1 MHRDDNCKTL
11 SSGPDSVNDS
21 YYFYLTSVYF
31 GHKTAYS
38 VKVGSARKDGYIGEN
53 NVPADK
59 VISSKIASRVQKKE
73 R

>member
-1 MHRDDNCKTL
+1 MIAIIFT
-11 SSGPDSVNDS
+11 
-21 YYFYLTSVYF
+21 LTSVYF